1 MLVVDL
7 IQVKPAMSKVI
18 GTPCWILPKIYLS
31 FRHTKLIH
39 ELTLVSFSFYRLTGP
54 STTMHRY
61 CLFFQQLFIP
71 SIFSHSETKG
81 KKKKRQDF
89 LKILSCTTA
98 SVGRREKIRGK

>member
-1 MLVVDL
+1 MLDVDL

-61 CLFFQQLFIP
+61 CLFLQHP
-71 SIFSHSETKG
+71 SIFSHSETK
-81 KKKKRQDF
+81 KKKARFFKNTILHYRKRRPAR
-89 LKILSCTTA
+89 KN
-98 SVGRREKIRGK
+98 